1 MNWIKSWLQRG
12 KNLVQQFEQI
22 NREREESEFLPAVLE
37 VTETPPSPIARIVL
51 WTLMAILVA
60 GLLWTIFG
68 EVDEVAI
75 ANGKVVPT
83 GQVKVIQSQYG
94 GVVKSI
100 KVRNGQ
106 QVKTDD
112 VLIELDETISA
123 ADVAQIRKQVGY
135 YRLQL
140 KRLEAEQTEA
150 PFDPQVEADVDSI
163 DVERQKRLFDSR
175 TSEIRQR

>member
-83 GQVKVIQSQYG
+83 GQVKVFQS
-94 GVVKSI
+94 
-100 KVRNGQ
+100 
-106 QVKTDD
+106 
-112 VLIELDETISA
+112 L
-123 ADVAQIRKQVGY
+123 
-135 YRLQL
+135 
-140 KRLEAEQTEA
+140 
-150 PFDPQVEADVDSI
+150 
-163 DVERQKRLFDSR
+163 
-175 TSEIRQR
+175 